1 MKIKRLDSRK
11 IKIGAVLF
19 ALVILIS
26 LFTIYA
32 NADSSLS
39 GDVPVIS
46 NNYLRGVKEGLSCAQ
61 FKKNYTYDIH
71 GSEYDLYSFENGHI
85 ITVTNV
91 VHIVSTG
98 DYIVDGF
105 NNRYTVVV
113 TGDID
118 GDGKINVTDTAAIKA
133 HFSKTITLENENF
146 EAADTN
152 NDGRVTATDY
162 IRIKYHIQM
171 KYNIH
176 DNESFSPDESSSSEA
191 DNTSDPEEGWTSGWM

>member
-1 MKIKRLDSRK
+1 MNIKRLRSRE
-11 IKIGAVLF
+11 IKFGAVLF
-19 ALVILIS
+19 ALIMLVS
-26 LFTIYA
+26 LFTVYA
-32 NADSSLS
+32 SADSALS

-46 NNYLRGVKEGLSCAQ
+46 NNYLRGVKEGLSASK

-71 GSEYDLYSFENGHI
+71 GSGYDIYSCDEGNLI
-85 ITVTNV
+85 SVTNV
-91 VHIVSTG
+91 AHVISTG

-105 NNRYTVVV
+105 NNRYTIVV

-118 GDGKINVTDTAAIKA
+118 GDGKINITDTAVIKA
-133 HFSKTITLENENF
+133 QFSKTISLSNENF

-176 DNESFSPDESSSSEA
+176 ENENFSPDESSSEA
-191 DNTSDPEEGWTSGWM
+191 DTTSNPEEGWTSGWM